1 MSKRTSVGWLVVLA
15 LVLAAC
21 APGAAT
27 STGGITVT
35 DAWARTSA
43 TMDGA
48 GAAYMILHN
57 GGSEADKLVGAAT
70 SVATTVE
77 MHESSEMDGMMS
89 MSPVDSIEVPAGGQ
103 AELAPGGLHI
113 MLIGLTQELK
123 AGDKITLTLTFEK
136 AGQVEVTA
144 EVRDE

>member
-1 MSKRTSVGWLVVLA
+1 MNSRLRMGLVILLAVG
-15 LVLAAC
+15 LAAC
-21 APGAAT
+21 APGT
-27 STGGITVT
+27 STSGITVT

-43 TMDGA
+43 TIDGA

-57 GGSEADKLVGAAT
+57 GSGEADKLIGAAST
-70 SVATTVE
+70 AAATVE
-77 MHESSEMDGMMS
+77 MHESMEMDGMMS